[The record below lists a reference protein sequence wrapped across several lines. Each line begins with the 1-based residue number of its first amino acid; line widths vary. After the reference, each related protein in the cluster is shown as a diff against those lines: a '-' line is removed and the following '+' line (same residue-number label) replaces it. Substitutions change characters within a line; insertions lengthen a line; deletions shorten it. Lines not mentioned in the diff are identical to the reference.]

1 MATSTAIEPGRESH
15 DHDHIHLPKPSYWP
29 MILGIGFFSTV
40 GGAILHFAGQTM
52 RNAPALLEN
61 ALFSLGTL
69 DVTLGGLVATGGMLL
84 TTVAIFGWVL
94 SNIAERQ
101 RERVEPLG
109 GVEAAKFAMWCFLGT
124 EVVIFGGLIANAVY
138 QWMVERQAGNVA
150 NEYLHKFSSLMIVSA
165 NTFILLA
172 SSLFVVLALSAIQR
186 GDRGRL
192 MAWMG
197 MIILAGAVFLGIQG
211 YEYSV
216 LYHEGFTLEANQY
229 SQAFFVTTGFHGAH
243 VFVGVIWAA
252 VVFIGA
258 LRGTF
263 TKDEHMGVEIFGL
276 YWHFVDVVWIF
287 IFTLLYLI

>member
-1 MATSTAIEPGRESH
+1 MV
-15 DHDHIHLPKPSYWP
+15 
-29 MILGIGFFSTV
+29 LGMGFFVTIS
-40 GGAILHFAGQTM
+40 GGILHFVGQTS
-52 RNAPALLEN
+52 RNADPLLKNE
-61 ALFSLGTL
+61 LFALGTL
-69 DVTLGGLVATGGMLL
+69 DVSLGGLVATAGLLL

-101 RERVEPLG
+101 REKVEPLG
-109 GVEAAKFAMWCFLGT
+109 GVEASKFAMWCFLGT
-124 EVVIFGGLIANAVY
+124 EVVIFGGLIANAIY
-138 QWMVERQAGNVA
+138 HWLVERQLGITA
-150 NEYLHKFSSLMIVSA
+150 NEYLHKFSSLIIVSV

-186 GDRGRL
+186 GDRGKL
-192 MAWMG
+192 VFWMS
-197 MIILAGAVFLGIQG
+197 MVALAGAVFLGIQV

-216 LYHEGFTLEANQY
+216 LYAEGFTLEANQY

-243 VFVGVIWAA
+243 VLVGVLWAL
-252 VVFIGA
+252 VVLVGG

-263 TKDEHMGVEIFGL
+263 TPGEHTGVEIFGL